1 MTSAYVLAGLLVAA
15 AMTIAAGSSSTSCM
29 NITISNILD
38 IGTCIG
44 NSANYCGST
53 SGSAATQGISKITN
67 CVIQGVVQNGSPQ
80 GIVNALV
87 PLLLIIVNRDLPT
100 GINLPM
106 VPMLGNM
113 NLCNSSGCLGFLIKN
128 DSCDGSINIGLPS
141 MGNISTCLGDTA
153 QMCTAGSPTT
163 TNMVQST
170 VQAVICILTQLPA
183 NQLLTVARSTTC
195 NLIKAINS
203 GLQNTAVQAAFLGF
217 STTLSA
223 ALGVPCIL
231 SG

>member
-15 AMTIAAGSSSTSCM
+15 AMTTAAGSSSTSCM
-29 NITISNILD
+29 NVTISNILD

-44 NSANYCGST
+44 SSTNYCGST

-87 PLLLIIVNRDLPT
+87 PLLLITVNRDLPT
-100 GINLPM
+100 GINIPM
-106 VPMLGNM
+106 VGNM
-113 NLCNSSGCLGFLIKN
+113 NLCNSSGCLDFLIKN
-128 DSCDGSINIGLPS
+128 DSCKGSINIGLPS

-170 VQAVICILTQLPA
+170 VQAVMCILTQLPTD
-183 NQLLTVARSTTC
+183 QLRTVARSTTC

-203 GLQNTAVQAAFLGF
+203 GLQNTAFQAAFLGF
-217 STTLSA
+217 STALSA
-223 ALGVPCIL
+223 SLGVPCPL